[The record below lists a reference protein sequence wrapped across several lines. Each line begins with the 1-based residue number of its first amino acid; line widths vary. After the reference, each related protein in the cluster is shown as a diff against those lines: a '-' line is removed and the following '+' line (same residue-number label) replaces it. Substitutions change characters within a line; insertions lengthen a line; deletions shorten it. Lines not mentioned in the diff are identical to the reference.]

1 MSAMSNLS
9 NIDYLTLTLIIFG
22 IFAALLVIGNFG
34 ELFQPLSPQTVQ
46 INRLYQFVYISG
58 SAVGAIFLGA
68 LFFMLYKFREKGE

>member
-1 MSAMSNLS
+1 MSQITNT
-9 NIDYLTLTLIIFG
+9 DYLLLTLIIFG

-34 ELFQPLSPQTVQ
+34 NLFEPLSPQTIQ

-68 LFFMLYKFREKGE
+68 LLFMLYKFRETS

>member
-1 MSAMSNLS
+1 MSQLTTT
-9 NIDYLTLTLIIFG
+9 DYLTLALIIFG

-34 ELFQPLSPQTVQ
+34 NLFEPLSPQTIQ

-68 LFFMLYKFREKGE
+68 LLFMLYKFRDKS